1 MNYLFPVFTVFI
13 AWNLPAALP
22 LYWTVTNVISIAQQ
36 YIIMREEVEEMEEV
50 QIVSKK
56 ISAPKKKITKSS
68 KSKAKNNKK
77 GK

>member
-1 MNYLFPVFTVFI
+1 
-13 AWNLPAALP
+13 
-22 LYWTVTNVISIAQQ
+22 
-36 YIIMREEVEEMEEV
+36 MREEVEEMEEV